1 MQDITL
7 NPVTMTFNAP
17 TNLMQ
22 TAPECEM
29 FNPTDDMVLEGP
41 QSLTL
46 MISSVNGPTVT
57 ITTPN
62 TIVLNIV
69 DNEGIVIEFMKT
81 VLHF

>member
-1 MQDITL
+1 
-7 NPVTMTFNAP
+7 MTS
-17 TNLMQ
+17 TQ
-22 TAPECEM
+22 ECVM
-29 FNPTDDMVLEGP
+29 FNPMDDMVLEGP
-41 QSLTL
+41 HSLTL

-57 ITTPN
+57 IGTMN

>member
-7 NPVTMTFNAP
+7 NPVTMTFNAL
-17 TNLMQ
+17 TNII
-22 TAPECEM
+22 TAAQECTI

-41 QSLTL
+41 HSLTL
-46 MISSVNGPTVT
+46 MISPVNVPTVT
-57 ITTPN
+57 IGTPN
-62 TIVLNIV
+62 TIVLTIV

>member
-7 NPVTMTFNAP
+7 NPVTITFIAL
-17 TNLMQ
+17 TNIMAAAQ
-22 TAPECEM
+22 ECAM
-29 FNPTDDMVLEGP
+29 FNPMDDMVLEGP
-41 QSLTL
+41 HSLTL
-46 MISSVNGPTVT
+46 MISPVNGPTVT

>member
-7 NPVTMTFNAP
+7 NPVTMTFTAP
-17 TNLMQ
+17 TNIM
-22 TAPECEM
+22 TADQECTP
-29 FNPTDDMVLEGP
+29 FNAMEDMVLEGP
-41 QSLTL
+41 HSLTL
-46 MISSVNGPTVT
+46 MISPINVPTVT

-62 TIVLNIV
+62 SIVLNIV